1 MLVQM
6 LWVRAVVF
14 TVLVPGVVGF
24 FLPSAIDP
32 RARLRGGISDAGWL
46 LVAAGMLIYALCLI
60 RFLAAGGTP
69 AIYFAR
75 RLRLLIGEEP
85 AGLVSRGPYRF
96 SRNPMYVG
104 VLLAVFGQAVLFASP
119 PLAAYGCAV
128 FLFFHLMVV
137 FVEEPHLRATRGRWY
152 ELYCRAVPRWLGW
165 PRRSPGQAVSPG
177 SSAS

>member
-1 MLVQM
+1 MRFRM
-6 LWVRAVVF
+6 LWVRGIVF

-24 FLPSAIDP
+24 FLPSIVDP

-46 LVAAGMLIYALCLI
+46 LVAAGMLTYALCLV

-85 AGLVSRGPYRF
+85 GGLVSGGPYRF

-104 VLLAVFGQAVLFASP
+104 VLLVVFGQAVLFAST
-119 PLAAYGCAV
+119 PLAVYGCAV
-128 FLFFHLMVV
+128 FLFFHLMIV
-137 FVEEPHLRATRGRWY
+137 FFEEPHLRVTRGRSY
-152 ELYCRAVPRWLGW
+152 DLYCKAVPRWLGLPGRG
-165 PRRSPGQAVSPG
+165 PR
-177 SSAS
+177 